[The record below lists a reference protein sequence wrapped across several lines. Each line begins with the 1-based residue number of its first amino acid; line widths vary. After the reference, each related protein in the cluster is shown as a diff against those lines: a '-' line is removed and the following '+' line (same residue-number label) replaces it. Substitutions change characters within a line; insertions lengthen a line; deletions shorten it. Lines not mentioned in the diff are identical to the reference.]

1 MYLRDYTF
9 YVKVMKLFN
18 VINIQ
23 QIEMTKRNTS
33 DSHPYFTKN
42 MSNTLYSEYKKKIN
56 SSPE

>member
-1 MYLRDYTF
+1 MF